1 MIIVTVLILKD
12 THVTVYWA
20 GYSSNYANIDE
31 EYDIKVPIWAV
42 LLIIVL
48 GFVPVLN
55 IVLYMVGYIYYAIHA
70 LWNPNRND
78 GYTHKYTL
86 RGRNVLT
93 KIIKKIWKILNLCI

>member
-12 THVTVYWA
+12 THVTVYWT

-70 LWNPNRND
+70 LWNPNRNG